1 MATNKRR
8 ALPLAAFAVLA
19 MSTPIVARAQSNENG
34 YGPDPDGDTNPA
46 TRTRAVANVGATDVK
61 LNPRFTIMTFE
72 PPPGVHGGKIRGQY
86 AEKTGVAFG
95 KGLRWQ
101 ICDDQRYFQ
110 YDSLCTYIRPP
121 SGLFAAYYRDD
132 RKSPLN
138 ITFKKSV
145 CAVMMSIYPP
155 GGREGEKFKVTL
167 KAMTANGEDA
177 GEATVTFAWTQDTF
191 RWRVM
196 AGGFFL
202 KAPASSL
209 DVTIAR
215 AENPG
220 DVVQFLIDD
229 LAYIETGC
237 AEALEEIKDFAG
249 FEVSEDG
256 SLVTLSAQ

>member
-1 MATNKRR
+1 MATNNTR
-8 ALPLAAFAVLA
+8 ALLLAALANLA
-19 MSTPIVARAQSNENG
+19 MSAPFVACAQSNENG

-72 PPPGVHGGKIRGQY
+72 PPPGVHGGKIRDQY

-95 KGLRWQ
+95 EGLRWQ

-132 RKSPLN
+132 RKSPLR
-138 ITFKKSV
+138 ISFRKPV
-145 CAVMMSIYPP
+145 CAVMASIYPP
-155 GGREGEKFKVTL
+155 GGREGEKFTATL
-167 KAMTANGEDA
+167 KAKNAENEDA
-177 GEATVTFAWTQDTF
+177 GAATITFAWTQDTF
-191 RWRVM
+191 RWRIM

-202 KAPASSL
+202 KEPASRLEVS
-209 DVTIAR
+209 VAR
-215 AENPG
+215 SDNPG

-237 AEALEEIKDFAG
+237 DAALSEIKAVAG
-249 FEVSEDG
+249 FEVSDDG